1 MSGTTQRPP
10 GPVTHH
16 LEQDHAVLHA
26 LLARAVALP
35 GAVEPAA
42 FAEFRAGILRHIA
55 IEEKLLFPALRRARG
70 GEPHPDW
77 RRLRIDHGAIGS
89 LLVPFPTPELV
100 QELRSILEPHNL
112 VEEGPHGVYA
122 DGDLVAAGEAAELI
136 ERMRAYPAVRVA
148 PHRDDPRLV
157 RTAAEALALSAKQGA
172 VR

>member
-1 MSGTTQRPP
+1 MS
-10 GPVTHH
+10 GPVTRY
-16 LEQDHAVLHA
+16 LEADHVALHA
-26 LLARAVALP
+26 LLERAVAVP

-42 FAEFRAGILRHIA
+42 YAGFRAGILRHIA
-55 IEEKLLFPALRRARG
+55 IEEKILFPALRGARG

-100 QELRSILEPHNL
+100 TELRSILEPHDV

-122 DGDLVAAGEAAELI
+122 DGDVIAAVEASELV

-148 PHRDDPRLV
+148 PHRDGPRLA
-157 RTAAEALALSAKQGA
+157 RTAAEALALSAKQLA
-172 VR
+172 VREEP